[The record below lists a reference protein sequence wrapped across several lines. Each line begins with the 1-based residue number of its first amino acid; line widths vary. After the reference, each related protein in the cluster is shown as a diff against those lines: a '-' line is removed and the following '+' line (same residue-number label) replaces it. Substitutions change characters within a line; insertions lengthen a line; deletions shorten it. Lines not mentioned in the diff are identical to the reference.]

1 MSTPLLV
8 KISRDGKEIGT
19 YEAKEAIRLL
29 GAGTLE
35 PTDLYLHE
43 GMTSW
48 GLLSN
53 LEQVRQVA
61 LDRVVKARLA
71 GEEVDQEVGA
81 RLAQD
86 EGRNVFGEK
95 STRWSDYSIGEIT
108 IGLAK
113 AVLVT
118 GLIFLVSAL
127 LMRIDA
133 VDWLVS
139 SFMILWGCVTIL
151 LGLIWIIKK
160 LFNKK

>member
-1 MSTPLLV
+1 MSSPLLV

-19 YEAKEAIRLL
+19 YDSAEALRLL
-29 GAGTLE
+29 GLGTLK

-61 LDRVVKARLA
+61 LVRVVKARLA

-81 RLAQD
+81 RLAQW
-86 EGRNVFGEK
+86 
-95 STRWSDYSIGEIT
+95 WSDHSIGEII

-118 GLIFLVSAL
+118 ALIFLVAAL

-133 VDWLVS
+133 VEWLVS
-139 SFMILWGCVTIL
+139 SLMISWGCVTIL